1 MKKRSTTLL
10 IGAFAITAL
19 LGACSDDKKSSGS
32 TDTVYCGL
40 ITSYKAKANELD
52 SVMSGTD
59 AAAIKA
65 AFTTMQGE
73 VHALD
78 ANPPA
83 SIAKDVHLMTD
94 TVDRMIAIFVKY
106 DYDFTKL
113 AGAPEYVKL
122 AETMDGSAI
131 SEANEKLDAY
141 STGVCGLPPDTTLA
155 S

>member
-52 SVMSGTD
+52 SVMSGTE

-113 AGAPEYVKL
+113 AAAPEATELNTLIDSPDYK
-122 AETMDGSAI
+122 SAQ
-131 SEANEKLDAY
+131 SNLKAY
-141 STGVCGLPPDTTLA
+141 SKDVCNIPDDTTG